1 MQPSEVFRLIRFR
14 KRRRRRI
21 TEEEAEELWPRFM
34 HVSCSPFNESP
45 AFIRGQ
51 RGVQDLKSVRP
62 GDGVVECKTDSAAST
77 SVRETVSPSDG
88 VRRFRGVL
96 SQCERS
102 SLLHFSSDTRIMFYK
117 KQLIRNICHFGRKLG
132 NISYP
137 NLPN

>member
-1 MQPSEVFRLIRFR
+1 MKGVGLPFKDLKRQHPVAAFRSFQIDSFSEEEDH
-14 KRRRRRI
+14 
-21 TEEEAEELWPRFM
+21 EEEAEELWPRFM

-96 SQCERS
+96 SQCKRS
-102 SLLHFSSDTRIMFYK
+102 SLLHFSSDTLRPRPCK
-117 KQLIRNICHFGRKLG
+117 EH
-132 NISYP
+132 
-137 NLPN
+137 